1 MHGHCLKDQNLH
13 IKMSTTLTAN
23 GSSNASTP
31 TLSSHRSTK
40 SANSLLEKVSI
51 LTNGT
56 ASSGSGEGKP
66 RKENSHLSASDA
78 LRTKVTLKN
87 NQQMTCLSLLD
98 NDCLKTPTVP
108 DLIRTPTTLG
118 SPTKAI
124 SALAH
129 VDELNT
135 PSLCLGSC
143 TPKNQGQAFFGEH
156 EPLLT
161 GKF

>member
-1 MHGHCLKDQNLH
+1 
-13 IKMSTTLTAN
+13 MSTTLATN

-31 TLSSHRSTK
+31 TLASHRTSK
-40 SANSLLEKVSI
+40 PSNSLLDKVTI
-51 LTNGT
+51 LTNG
-56 ASSGSGEGKP
+56 SSATGSAEGKI
-66 RKENSHLSASDA
+66 RKENNHLSASDA

-87 NQQMTCLSLLD
+87 NQQMACLSLLD

-108 DLIRTPTTLG
+108 DLMKTPTTLG
-118 SPTKAI
+118 SPTKAV

-135 PSLCLGSC
+135 PGLCLSSC
-143 TPKNQGQAFFGEH
+143 TPKNQPQAFFGEH

-161 GKF
+161 GMNL